1 MNRKKRLYIHCGL
14 HKTGTTAL
22 QFFLRNDSERLRTA
36 GVLYPNAG
44 CLDLVGSGHHNIA
57 WQMARDR
64 RFNKEYGD
72 SEALLKEIGN
82 FGGDILLSSEDFES
96 SLDKPGSFTALVR
109 IANSTQREL
118 VLIIYIRSQIF
129 YLESLYCE
137 MLRHGFAEEYQTLA
151 QQVIERKMLSMK
163 EWVFHFDYLRIARCV
178 ARVPNSRVIFR
189 NFHGL
194 QDNSIFADFRSVLAI
209 DPAPNDEAVNLR
221 LHERDTP
228 ATSLTLFYQN
238 RIGRSLRRAE
248 MEILERLC
256 PDNFREIKTGDLLR
270 EALVN
275 TFRKTNKILC
285 RKYGIPC
292 KGLISEDPRDEIA
305 GLPARF
311 ERLFSFETQCAI
323 REMALETA
331 SFDLPDNRQPA
342 AASAAENAISAWWT
356 SQTGQ

>member
-22 QFFLRNDSERLRTA
+22 QFFLRNNTERLRTA
-36 GVLYPNAG
+36 GVLYPNSG

-72 SEALLKEIGN
+72 FEALLNEIGN
-82 FGGDILLSSEDFES
+82 FSGDILLSSEDFES

-118 VLIIYIRSQIF
+118 VLIIYIRNQIF

-137 MLRHGFAEEYQTLA
+137 MLSHGFAEEYKSLA
-151 QQVIERKMLSMK
+151 EQVIERKMLSMK
-163 EWVFHFDYLRIARCV
+163 EWVFHFDYLRIARSV
-178 ARVPNSRVIFR
+178 ARIPNARVVFR
-189 NFHGL
+189 SFHSL
-194 QDNSIFADFRSVLAI
+194 QDNTILGDFRSVLAI
-209 DPAPNDEAVNLR
+209 DPAPDDEAINLR

-228 ATSLTLFYQN
+228 AASLTLFYQN
-238 RIGRSLRRAE
+238 RIGRSSQPAE

-256 PDNFREIKTGDLLR
+256 PNDFREIKTGDLLR
-270 EALVN
+270 KALVN

-285 RKYGIPC
+285 RKYRIPC
-292 KGLISEDPRDEIA
+292 KGLISEDPHDEIA

-323 REMALETA
+323 REMALKKA
-331 SFDLPDNRQPA
+331 SFDPTDNRQ
-342 AASAAENAISAWWT
+342 SAATATAEIAISAWWT
-356 SQTGQ
+356 NQTGE

>member
-1 MNRKKRLYIHCGL
+1 MKRKKRLYIHCGL

-22 QFFLRNDSERLRTA
+22 QFFLRNNTERLRTA

-64 RFNKEYGD
+64 RFKKEYGD
-72 SEALLKEIGN
+72 VEALLKEIGN

-118 VLIIYIRSQIF
+118 VLIIYIRNQIF

-137 MLRHGFAEEYQTLA
+137 MLKHGFAEEYKTLA
-151 QQVIERKMLSMK
+151 EQVIERKMLSMK
-163 EWVFHFDYLRIARCV
+163 EWVFHFDYLRIARHV
-178 ARVPNSRVIFR
+178 ARIPNARVVFR
-189 NFHGL
+189 SFHNL
-194 QDNSIFADFRSVLAI
+194 QNNSIFGDFKSVLAL
-209 DPAPNDEAVNLR
+209 DPSPDGEAVNLR

-256 PDNFREIKTGDLLR
+256 PDNFRKIKTGDLLR
-270 EALVN
+270 KALAN

-285 RKYGIPC
+285 WKYRIPC
-292 KGLISEDPRDEIA
+292 KGLISEEPRDEIA

-311 ERLFSFETQCAI
+311 ERLFSFETQCVI

-331 SFDLPDNRQPA
+331 SFDPPDNRGPA
-342 AASAAENAISAWWT
+342 ATENAISAWWT
-356 SQTGQ
+356 NQKGG

>member
-1 MNRKKRLYIHCGL
+1 L

-22 QFFLRNDSERLRTA
+22 QFFFRSSTERLRTA

-72 SEALLKEIGN
+72 FEALLKEIGN
-82 FGGDILLSSEDFES
+82 FSGDILLSSEDFES

-118 VLIIYIRSQIF
+118 VLIIYIRNQIF

-137 MLRHGFAEEYQTLA
+137 MLSHGFAEEYKSLA
-151 QQVIERKMLSMK
+151 EQVIKKKMLSMK
-163 EWVFHFDYLRIARCV
+163 EWVFHFDYLRIARSV
-178 ARVPNSRVIFR
+178 ARIPNARVVFR
-189 NFHGL
+189 NFHSL
-194 QDNSIFADFRSVLAI
+194 QDNRIFADFRSVLAI
-209 DPAPNDEAVNLR
+209 DLPPDDGAVNLR

-228 ATSLTLFYQN
+228 AASLTLFYQN
-238 RIGRSLRRAE
+238 RIGRSPQPAE

-256 PDNFREIKTGDLLR
+256 PNDFREIKTGDFLR
-270 EALVN
+270 KALVN

-285 RKYGIPC
+285 RKYRIPC
-292 KGLISEDPRDEIA
+292 RGLTFQDPNDDLTGR
-305 GLPARF
+305 PARF
-311 ERLFSFETQCAI
+311 ERLFSFETQRAI
-323 REMALETA
+323 REMALEKA
-331 SFDLPDNRQPA
+331 SFDPPDNHQTA
-342 AASAAENAISAWWT
+342 VTSTAENAISAWWT
-356 SQTGQ
+356 NQTGQ